1 MEEEQPN
8 SRLNNFL
15 KKSYILD
22 NNHNNSFATSR
33 PEYSEYSNLD
43 ERFRLKQR
51 NFKIQ
56 YAHIYFNRLVQVRP
70 LLQRKV
76 QALDLEQSRVIQITP
91 KETLCVIGTLYKEM
105 KLKPSIL
112 HRLNGVDLISASMPD
127 KYAKRTSADDFL
139 HVEDETGRVKLNFDH
154 YEQTEEGE
162 GGVIVEKNYKAK
174 DLSTGL
180 IVALI
185 GKSNQLGTF
194 FVQKLLFCD
203 LPKNINENIFQNIKA
218 QASASSLLK
227 NNNIHQISHYITND
241 SKDEFVAILSGLNFL
256 HSDPSSLTNLKRIKS
271 FIFGALPDPN
281 MRKVTICVHIQE
293 FIFKK

>member
-8 SRLNNFL
+8 CHLDNFL
-15 KKSYILD
+15 KKSY
-22 NNHNNSFATSR
+22 HQASETSQVSR
-33 PEYSEYSNLD
+33 PEYSEYANLD
-43 ERFRLKQR
+43 DRFRLIQR

-70 LLQRKV
+70 LLQRKI
-76 QALDLEQSRVIQITP
+76 QALDLKQSRVIQITP

-112 HRLNGVDLISASMPD
+112 HRINGAELISASRPD
-127 KYAKRTSADDFL
+127 KYAKRTSPDDFL
-139 HVEDETGRVKLNFDH
+139 YVEDETGRVKLNFDH
-154 YEQTEEGE
+154 YEQTEKGE

-203 LPKNINENIFQNIKA
+203 LPKNVDENIFQSIKA
-218 QASASSLLK
+218 QASASSLSK
-227 NNNIHQISHYITND
+227 NNNIHQFSHYLKND
-241 SKDEFVAILSGLNFL
+241 SKDEFIAILSGLNFF
-256 HSDPSSLTNLKRIKS
+256 HGDPSSLANLKRLKS
-271 FIFGALPDPN
+271 FFFGTLPDLN
-281 MRKVTICVHIQE
+281 IRKVILS
-293 FIFKK
+293 